1 MNIAVNRQ
9 QVQAVGPDKRTDF
22 PPLARGLGT
31 VMDFAAGEIIFREG
45 DPARH
50 MYVVLKGKVE
60 ISAKGKLIATVD
72 EGEALGTLSLIDGMP
87 RTITAEAVEPSEL
100 ALLDEKKFRFM
111 VEETP
116 NFV

>member
-45 DPARH
+45 DPARY

-60 ISAKGKLIATVD
+60 ISAKGKMIASVD
-72 EGEALGTLSLIDGMP
+72 EGEALGILSLIDGMP

-100 ALLDEKKFRFM
+100 ALLDENKFRFM

>member
-22 PPLARGLGT
+22 PPLARGPGT

-45 DPARH
+45 DPARY

-100 ALLDEKKFRFM
+100 ALLDENKFRFM